1 MQMLLNNLVPTEILL
16 RSPQGEGAGDSTA
29 SPGEGQAPAASAEPA
44 AAAAVTD
51 KTSETIISDTFETDF
66 ENLDLA
72 FTEGLDEEDT
82 PPAEIKPKEKAAAP
96 APKVVEPAKPTGQAE
111 TSKPAATPA
120 ATPAAPAK
128 EGEQPK
134 EAPKE
139 GQAPETP
146 AAAAPVQE
154 ESFLAV
160 LEKSAEKIVPELAK
174 LYTLPEADAKNFT
187 PEVQQSLK
195 NLAGMLHF
203 NVMRAAA
210 AMIEKLTPGIVQQ
223 HSARTAARTE
233 SEAAFFAEWPQ
244 LTKEHVPI
252 IQKYGK
258 LWQAANPQ
266 GKVEDYIKQV
276 GAMAANELGLL
287 GQPTA
292 QIAAAGAKPAPAAK
306 PKAIPFAPANVTSR
320 AQIPVAETHDSNDWA
335 ANAEAIAGDFDDV

>member
-1 MQMLLNNLVPTEILL
+1 MNMLLNNLVPTDILL
-16 RSPQGEGAGDSTA
+16 RSPEGAGTVDSTV
-29 SPGEGQAPAASAEPA
+29 PPVEGQAPTGSASTPA
-44 AAAAVTD
+44 AAD
-51 KTSETIISDTFETDF
+51 GKTADTIIPDTFSTDF
-66 ENLDLA
+66 ESLDLA
-72 FTEGLDEEDT
+72 FTDEVDEEDT
-82 PPAEIKPKEKAAAP
+82 PPAEVKRKDDKAAAP
-96 APKVVEPAKPTGQAE
+96 VKVEPAKPTGQEA
-111 TSKPAATPA
+111 TPKASATPA
-120 ATPAAPAK
+120 ATPAAPVK
-128 EGEQPK
+128 EGEP
-134 EAPKE
+134 AVAVPT
-139 GQAPETP
+139 GQEPQTP

-154 ESFLAV
+154 ESFTAV

-195 NLAGMLHF
+195 NLAGTLHF

-210 AMIEKLTPGIVQQ
+210 AMIEQLTPGIVQQ

-233 SEAAFFAEWPQ
+233 SETAFFTAWPQ
-244 LTKEHVPI
+244 LTKEHVPV

-287 GQPTA
+287 GQPVA
-292 QIAAAGAKPAPAAK
+292 ALAAAKGAPPAAK

-320 AQIPVAETHDSNDWA
+320 QQVPVAETHDSNDWA
-335 ANAEAIAGDFDDV
+335 ANSEAIAKDFDDV